1 MSSIFNVARS
11 PKMCET
17 YTVPNEIETF
27 VYMYINVLFRK
38 ILAEFITDENKEN
51 IKAKKQKREKSVG

>member
-1 MSSIFNVARS
+1 
-11 PKMCET
+11 MCET